1 LNTPEHQRLADQ
13 HALKGHWYRWG
24 CFLSDRHWGTVR
36 EDYSASGSAWTYL
49 THDQARSRAY
59 RWGEDGIG
67 GWCDRHCELILA
79 WAFWNGNDP
88 ILKERYFGLSNPEG
102 NHGEDVK
109 ELYYHIDGTPTS
121 SFMRMVYIYPHQE
134 FPYADLV
141 ETNRTAGVHAP
152 EYELINTG
160 VLKDNRYFEIEITY
174 AKVDA
179 ETVVGNAK
187 ITNQGS
193 EAAKLWV
200 LPHLWFRNKW
210 SWRDGSEV
218 PNIKPNGKQGLVAES
233 HRYGKVRLE
242 IPDAT
247 EFLFTENN
255 TNMEALYGA
264 ENDPP
269 YVKDAFHRYLVNG
282 EKDAVNPSRTGTK
295 SCGLVALELAPGET
309 REIKCCLGPEK
320 GFPKQ
325 DQWAG
330 ILTQREQETDQ
341 FYADSAPKDSEQ
353 AFIQRR
359 ALAGLLWSRQYYYFD
374 YDRWAAGDPTQPA
387 PPPGH
392 ADRNSGWPNIHA
404 KDLIIMPDGWEYPW
418 FAAWD
423 LAFHCVS
430 MSLVDLDFAKFQ
442 ILLLMREWYMH
453 PNGQIPAYEWAFS
466 DVNPPVHAWA
476 ALKIFRDE
484 RERTGNEDFEFLS
497 KAFHKLLL
505 NFTWW
510 INRKDQLGNNLFE
523 GGFLGLDNIGLFDRN
538 TALPNGDVLEQSDG
552 TSWMGMYCLNML
564 SIALELAKHDVS
576 YGDVASKFFEH
587 FLYIADALN
596 SSGMWDDEDGFF
608 YDLLRY
614 PNSNEQIK
622 VRSIVGVI
630 PLFAVATISADQIK
644 NLPGF
649 RERVEWFLK
658 HRPQLAKAC
667 HETLDI
673 DGRSSSHLSLVPKAR
688 IGRILSRVFDE
699 NEFLSPHGVRA
710 LSKYYKNRPFE
721 KSIEGV
727 DHWIQY
733 EPGESTTGVF
743 GGNSNWRGPVWMP
756 INYLLVEAL
765 REHHEAWGDD
775 FKVVIQENA
784 ADTSVSELAE
794 ELRLRLIN
802 LYGKSDDGKRP
813 AQPDWFSCQNPDH
826 LMFYEYF
833 DGDTGRG
840 CGASHQTG
848 WTALIA
854 NLIAEGNAS
863 GKT

>member
-1 LNTPEHQRLADQ
+1 MSTPEHQRLADQ
-13 HALKGHWYRWG
+13 HALNGHWYRWG
-24 CFLSDRHWGTVR
+24 CFLADRHWGTVR
-36 EDYSASGSAWTYL
+36 EDYSDSGSAWTYF
-49 THDQARSRAY
+49 THDQSRSRAY
-59 RWGEDGIG
+59 RWGEDGLA
-67 GWCDRHCELILA
+67 GWCDRHCEQIFA

-109 ELYYHIDGTPTS
+109 ELYYHVDGTPTS
-121 SFMRMVYIYPHQE
+121 SFMRTVYIYPHRE

-141 ETNRTAGVHAP
+141 ETNRVIGVHEP
-152 EYELINTG
+152 EYELIDTG
-160 VLKDNRYFEIEITY
+160 VLNENRYFEIEITY
-174 AKVDA
+174 AKVNE
-179 ETVVGNAK
+179 ETVVAK
-187 ITNQGS
+187 VSITNKGPES
-193 EAAKLWV
+193 APIWV
-200 LPHLWFRNKW
+200 MPHLWFRNKW

-218 PNIKPNGKQGLVAES
+218 PSISMSGKKTLVAES
-233 HRYGKVRLE
+233 HRYGRISLE
-242 IPDAT
+242 IPDAK
-247 EFLFTENN
+247 EFLFTDNN
-255 TNMEALYGA
+255 SNSERLFGRPNETS
-264 ENDPP
+264 
-269 YVKDAFHRYLVNG
+269 YVKDAFHRYVVNSEVG
-282 EKDAVNPSRTGTK
+282 AVNPAQTGTK
-295 SCGLVALELAPGET
+295 ACAVIPLILGPGET
-309 REIKCCLGPEK
+309 KEIQCCMGPEK
-320 GFPKQ
+320 GFPAKK
-325 DQWAG
+325 DWKKT
-330 ILTQREQETDQ
+330 LVDRESEADQ
-341 FYADSAPKDSEQ
+341 FYAATGPSDPQKAL
-353 AFIQRR
+353 IQRR

-374 YDRWAAGDPTQPA
+374 WDRWGTGDTNQPA

-392 ADRNSGWPNIHA
+392 RNRNSGWPHLHA
-404 KDLIIMPDGWEYPW
+404 KDLILMPDGWEYPW

-423 LAFHCVS
+423 LAFHCVTC
-430 MSLVDLDFAKFQ
+430 SLVDPDFAKFQ

-476 ALKIFRDE
+476 TLKIFRDDAK
-484 RERTGNEDFEFLS
+484 RTGVPDYEFLA

-538 TALPNGDVLEQSDG
+538 TSLPNGDVLEQSDG

-564 SIALELAKHDVS
+564 SIALELSNHDVS

-587 FLYIADALN
+587 FLYVADALN

-614 PNSNEQIK
+614 PCSQEQIK

-630 PLFAVATISADQIK
+630 PIFAVATISAEQIS

-649 RERVEWFLK
+649 KERVEWFLK
-658 HRPQLAKAC
+658 HRPGLAKAC
-667 HETLDI
+667 HETLDVN
-673 DGRSSSHLSLVPKAR
+673 GRKSSHLSLVPKAR
-688 IGRILSRVFDE
+688 IGRILSRVLNEDE
-699 NEFLSPHGVRA
+699 FMSPHGVRA
-710 LSKYYKNRPFE
+710 LSKYYKNRPFS
-721 KSIEGV
+721 KTIEGTE
-727 DHWIQY
+727 HLIEY

-743 GGNSNWRGPVWMP
+743 GGNSNWRGPIWMP

-765 REHHEAWGDD
+765 RDHHAAWGAD
-775 FKVVIQENA
+775 FNVVRSESSV
-784 ADTSVSELAE
+784 DTNVGELAD
-794 ELRLRLIN
+794 ELSRRIVS
-802 LYGKSDDGKRP
+802 LYEPGQDGVLP
-813 AQPDWFSCQNPDH
+813 AQPDWFSRLNPNH

-854 NLIAEGNAS
+854 NLIAEQG
-863 GKT
+863 

>member
-1 LNTPEHQRLADQ
+1 VLDTPEHQRLAVQ
-13 HALKGHWYRWG
+13 HSLIGHWYRWG
-24 CFLSDRHWGTVR
+24 CFLADRHWGTVR
-36 EDYSASGSAWTYL
+36 EDYSPDGSAWTYF

-59 RWGEDGIG
+59 RWGEDGLA
-67 GWCDRHCELILA
+67 GWCDRHCEVILA
-79 WAFWNGNDP
+79 WAFWNGKDP

-121 SFMRMVYIYPHQE
+121 SFMRMVYIYPQGE

-152 EYELINTG
+152 EYELTDTG
-160 VLKDNRYFEIEITY
+160 ILNENRYFEIEITY
-174 AKVDA
+174 AKVDE
-179 ETVVGNAK
+179 ETVVGKASVTNKGPDTAK
-187 ITNQGS
+187 I
-193 EAAKLWV
+193 WV

-210 SWRDGSEV
+210 SWRDGSQ
-218 PNIKPNGKQGLVAES
+218 KPTISMGTKNTLIAES
-233 HRYGKVRLE
+233 HRYGKMRLD
-242 IPDAT
+242 IPDAK
-247 EFLFTENN
+247 EFLFTDNDTN
-255 TNMEALYGA
+255 TQKLFNQPNES
-264 ENDPP
+264 P
-269 YVKDAFHRYLVNG
+269 YVKDAFHRYVVND
-282 EKDAVNPSRTGTK
+282 ETDAVNPALTGTK
-295 SCGLVALELAPGET
+295 ACGLIELELAPGET
-309 REIKCCLGPEK
+309 KEIQCCFGPDKAFPDKAQWNKTLEAREK
-320 GFPKQ
+320 
-325 DQWAG
+325 
-330 ILTQREQETDQ
+330 ETGE
-341 FYADSAPKDSEQ
+341 FYAATAPKDDQ
-353 AFIQRR
+353 KALIKRR

-374 YDRWAAGDPTQPA
+374 YDRWASGDSNQPP

-392 ADRNSGWPNIHA
+392 ADRNSGWPHIHA
-404 KDLIIMPDGWEYPW
+404 KDLILMPDGWEYPW

-423 LAFHCVS
+423 LAFHCVTC
-430 MSLVDLDFAKFQ
+430 SLVDADFAKFQ
-442 ILLLMREWYMH
+442 LLLLMREWYMH

-476 ALKIFRDE
+476 ALKIFRDD
-484 RERTGNEDFEFLS
+484 RDRTGEPDYEFLA

-538 TALPNGDVLEQSDG
+538 TTLPNGDVLEQSDG

-564 SIALELAKHDVS
+564 SIALELSKHDLS

-587 FLYIADALN
+587 FLYVADALN

-614 PNSNEQIK
+614 PCSTEQIK

-630 PLFAVATISADQIK
+630 PIFAVATISAEQI
-644 NLPGF
+644 NQLPGF
-649 RERVEWFLK
+649 KERVEWFLT
-658 HRPQLAKAC
+658 HRPELAKAC
-667 HETLDI
+667 HETLDTS
-673 DGRSSSHLSLVPKAR
+673 GRKSSHLSLVPKTR
-688 IGRILSRVFDE
+688 IARILSRVFDE
-699 NEFLSPHGVRA
+699 DEFLSPHGVRA
-710 LSKYYKNRPFE
+710 LSKSYKNRPFE
-721 KSIEGV
+721 KSIEGT
-727 DHWIQY
+727 DHRIEY
-733 EPGESTTGVF
+733 EPGESSTGVF

-765 REHHEAWGDD
+765 RQHHDAWGPD
-775 FKVVIQENA
+775 FNVVIEENSV
-784 ADTSVSELAE
+784 DTNVGDLAE
-794 ELRLRLIN
+794 ELGRRLIS
-802 LYGKSDDGKRP
+802 LYEKTSDGVRP
-813 AQPDWFSCQNPDH
+813 AQPDWFSKLNPDH

-854 NLIAEGNAS
+854 NLISELG
-863 GKT
+863 

>member
-1 LNTPEHQRLADQ
+1 MNTPEHLRLADQ

-24 CFLSDRHWGTVR
+24 CFLADRHWGTVR
-36 EDYSASGSAWTYL
+36 EDYSDSGSAWTYF

-59 RWGEDGIG
+59 RWGEDGLA
-67 GWCDRHCELILA
+67 GWCDRHCEQIFA

-109 ELYYHIDGTPTS
+109 ELYYHVDGTPTS
-121 SFMRMVYIYPHQE
+121 SFMRTVYIYPHRE
-134 FPYADLV
+134 FPYEDLV
-141 ETNRTAGVHAP
+141 ATNRTIGVHRP
-152 EYELINTG
+152 EYELIDTG
-160 VLKDNRYFEIEITY
+160 ILDENRYFEIEITY
-174 AKVDA
+174 AKMNE
-179 ETVVGNAK
+179 ETVVARAS
-187 ITNQGS
+187 ITNRGP
-193 EAAKLWV
+193 EAASIWV

-210 SWRDGSEV
+210 SWRDGSEM
-218 PNIKPNGKQGLVAES
+218 PSISKSGKKTLVAES
-233 HRYGKVRLE
+233 HRYGRVSLE
-242 IPDAT
+242 IPDAA
-247 EFLFTENN
+247 EFLFTNN
-255 TNMEALYGA
+255 DSNEERLFGQPNET
-264 ENDPP
+264 P
-269 YVKDAFHRYLVNG
+269 YVKDAFHRYVVNG
-282 EKDAVNPSRTGTK
+282 EVDAVNPEQTGTK
-295 SCGLVALELAPGET
+295 GCAVIPMVLAAGET
-309 REIKCCLGPEK
+309 KEIQCCLGPEK
-320 GFPKQ
+320 GFPAQKE
-325 DQWAG
+325 WAKT
-330 ILTQREQETDQ
+330 LVMREEEADQ
-341 FYADSAPKDSEQ
+341 FYASTAPKDPQ
-353 AFIQRR
+353 KALIQRR

-374 YDRWAAGDPTQPA
+374 WDRWGAGDTNQPA

-392 ADRNSGWPNIHA
+392 RTRNSGWSHLHA
-404 KDLIIMPDGWEYPW
+404 KDLILMPDGWEYPW

-423 LAFHCVS
+423 LAFHCVTCA
-430 MSLVDLDFAKFQ
+430 LVDPDFAKFQ

-466 DVNPPVHAWA
+466 DVNPPVHAWS
-476 ALKIFRDE
+476 ALKIFRDD
-484 RERTGNEDFEFLS
+484 RDRTGVPDYEFLS

-538 TALPNGDVLEQSDG
+538 MSLPNGDVLEQSDG

-564 SIALELAKHDVS
+564 SIALELSAHDIS

-587 FLYIADALN
+587 FLYVADALN

-614 PNSNEQIK
+614 PSSDEQIK

-630 PLFAVATISADQIK
+630 PIFAVATISPDQIS

-658 HRPQLAKAC
+658 HRPGLAKAC
-667 HETLDI
+667 HETLDVN
-673 DGRSSSHLSLVPKAR
+673 GRKSSHLSLVPKAR
-688 IGRILSRVFDE
+688 IGRILSRVFNED
-699 NEFLSPHGVRA
+699 EFLSPHGVRA
-710 LSKYYKNRPFE
+710 LSKYYKNRPFS
-721 KSIEGV
+721 KSIEGTE
-727 DHWIQY
+727 HLIEY

-743 GGNSNWRGPVWMP
+743 GGNSNWRGPIWMP
-756 INYLLVEAL
+756 INYMLVEAL
-765 REHHEAWGDD
+765 REHHAAWGAD
-775 FKVVIQENA
+775 FNIVLSESSV
-784 ADTSVSELAE
+784 DTNVGELAE
-794 ELRLRLIN
+794 ELSRRIIS
-802 LYGKSDDGKRP
+802 LYEPGADGVLP
-813 AQPDWFSCQNPDH
+813 AQPDSFSQANPNH

-854 NLIAEGNAS
+854 NLIAEGSA
-863 GKT
+863 

>member
-24 CFLSDRHWGTVR
+24 CFLADRHWGTVR
-36 EDYSASGSAWTYL
+36 EDYSENGSAWTYF

-59 RWGEDGIG
+59 RWGEDGIA

-134 FPYADLV
+134 FPYGDLV
-141 ETNRTAGVHAP
+141 ATNQSAGVHAP
-152 EYELINTG
+152 EYELIDTG
-160 VLKDNRYFEIEITY
+160 VLNDNRYFEIEITY
-174 AKVDA
+174 AKVTE
-179 ETVVGNAK
+179 ETVIAQASITNKGPEPAK
-187 ITNQGS
+187 I
-193 EAAKLWV
+193 WV

-210 SWRDGSEV
+210 SWRDGSEK
-218 PNIKPNGKQGLVAES
+218 PIIKPFGQGGIIAES
-233 HRYGKVRLE
+233 HRYGNIRLE
-242 IPDAT
+242 MPDVQ
-247 EFLFTENN
+247 EFLFTEND
-255 TNMEALYGA
+255 TDMEKVFGLP
-264 ENDPP
+264 NSQP
-269 YVKDAFHRYLVNG
+269 YVKDAFHRFIING
-282 EKDAVNPSRTGTK
+282 EKDAVNLDQVGTK
-295 SCGLVALELAPGET
+295 SCGVIELELAPGET
-309 REIKCCLGPEK
+309 RILQGCFGPE
-320 GFPKQ
+320 GTFPQKDSWRSTL
-325 DQWAG
+325 DQRKNEA
-330 ILTQREQETDQ
+330 DQ
-341 FYADSAPKDSEQ
+341 FYAVTAPKDPEI
-353 AFIQRR
+353 ALIQRR

-374 YDRWAAGDPTQPA
+374 WDRWSTGDTNQPA
-387 PPPGH
+387 PPTGH
-392 ADRNSGWPNIHA
+392 SDRNGGWGHIHA
-404 KDLIIMPDGWEYPW
+404 KDLILMPDGWEYPW

-423 LAFHCVS
+423 LAFHCVTC
-430 MSLVDLDFAKFQ
+430 SLVDMDFAKFQ
-442 ILLLMREWYMH
+442 LLLLMREWYMH

-484 RERTGNEDFEFLS
+484 RDRTGNSDFEFLS

-538 TALPNGDVLEQSDG
+538 TTLPNGDMLEQSDG
-552 TSWMGMYCLNML
+552 TSWMGMFCLNML
-564 SIALELAKHDVS
+564 SIALELSKHDLS

-614 PNSNEQIK
+614 PSSSEQIK

-630 PLFAVATISADQIK
+630 PIFAVATITPEQIRD
-644 NLPGF
+644 LPGF
-649 RERVEWFLK
+649 KERVEWFLK
-658 HRPQLAKAC
+658 HRPSLAKAC
-667 HETLDI
+667 HETLDPN
-673 DGRSSSHLSLVPKAR
+673 GHKTSHLSLVPKAR
-688 IGRILSRVFDE
+688 IGRILSRVFNED
-699 NEFLSPHGVRA
+699 EFLSPNGVRA

-721 KSIEGV
+721 KDIEGT
-727 DHWIQY
+727 HHRIEY

-743 GGNSNWRGPVWMP
+743 GGNSNWRGPIWMP
-756 INYLLVEAL
+756 INYLLVESL
-765 REHHEAWGDD
+765 REHREAWGGD
-775 FKVVIQENA
+775 FNIVIQENA
-784 ADTSVSELAE
+784 VDTNVGELAD
-794 ELRLRLIN
+794 LLAKRLIS
-802 LYGKSDDGKRP
+802 LYQKNEQGVRP
-813 AQPDWFSCQNPDH
+813 AQPDWFSQTNPDH
-826 LMFYEYF
+826 MMFYEYF

-854 NLIAEGNAS
+854 NLIAEQR
-863 GKT
+863 